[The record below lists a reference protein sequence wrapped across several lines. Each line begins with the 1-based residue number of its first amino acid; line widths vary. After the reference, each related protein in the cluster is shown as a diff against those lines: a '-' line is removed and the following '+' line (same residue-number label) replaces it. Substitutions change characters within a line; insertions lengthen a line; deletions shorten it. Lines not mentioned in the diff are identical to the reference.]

1 MTKPEYIRCE
11 DDEVGVGASA
21 FLVGFIVGLLDDGAD
36 VTGSIDGLR
45 VGPSVFS

>member
-11 DDEVGVGASA
+11 DDEVGVGTGA

-36 VTGSIDGLR
+36 VTGGIDGLR